1 MNRKGKTSYWISPQ
15 PHQWSRLNNKF
26 HERVCHSIAE
36 RNNEEVD
43 FSLEDIEGASTKAL
57 LDRFKQAVDRASE
70 CLTNEE
76 YQQAMA
82 LYYDA
87 SQSADEMTQR
97 FLSLLIKTAPSTAH
111 TTLLV
116 EVLSWRLRYFTAQYD
131 YHLAVA
137 QTLSGLPRE
146 EWIARLETI
155 LVLSQSLVDMILPI
169 YRQEEDLGIRKR
181 IQDLFDDWITGI
193 RNLILNLRSWGMASA
208 QAARVL
214 EWAMDNEIG

>member
-1 MNRKGKTSYWISPQ
+1 LGKSALRAQCTAQGDTPI
-15 PHQWSRLNNKF
+15 
-26 HERVCHSIAE
+26 ERVFLGNREKEVKI
-36 RNNEEVD
+36 RLEEV
-43 FSLEDIEGASTKAL
+43 EGNSTRAL
-57 LDRFKQAVDRASE
+57 LERFKESVGRANE
-70 CLTNEE
+70 CLTSEE

-82 LYYDA
+82 LYFDA

-97 FLSLLIKTAPSTAH
+97 FLNLLIKTAPSTAH
-111 TTLLV
+111 KTLII

-137 QTLSGLPRE
+137 QTLTGLPRE

-155 LVLSQSLVDMILPI
+155 LVLSQSLVEMILPV
-169 YRQEEDLGIRKR
+169 YHEDEDPSIKKR
-181 IQDLFDDWITGI
+181 VKDLLDDWITGI

-214 EWAMDNEIG
+214 EWAMDNGIN

>member
-1 MNRKGKTSYWISPQ
+1 MKMSIFEIVKKEV
-15 PHQWSRLNNKF
+15 KF
-26 HERVCHSIAE
+26 Y
-36 RNNEEVD
+36 
-43 FSLEDIEGASTKAL
+43 LEDVEGASTRAL
-57 LDRFKQAVDRASE
+57 LERFKDSVGRANE
-70 CLTNEE
+70 CLSNEE

-82 LYYDA
+82 LYFDA

-111 TTLLV
+111 KTLLV

-137 QTLSGLPRE
+137 QTLTGLPRE

-155 LVLSQSLVDMILPI
+155 LVLSQSLVDLILPVYNQDDDPI
-169 YRQEEDLGIRKR
+169 IKVR
-181 IQDLFDDWITGI
+181 IKELLDDWITGI

-214 EWAMDNEIG
+214 EWAIDNGIE

>member
-1 MNRKGKTSYWISPQ
+1 MDT
-15 PHQWSRLNNKF
+15 LNEYVCRGN
-26 HERVCHSIAE
+26 HEK
-36 RNNEEVD
+36 EVT
-43 FSLEDIEGASTKAL
+43 FSLEDVEGESTRAL
-57 LDRFKQAVDRASE
+57 LERFKESVGQANE
-70 CLTNEE
+70 CLSSEE

-82 LYYDA
+82 LYFDA

-97 FLSLLIKTAPSTAH
+97 FLSLLIKTTPSTAH
-111 TTLLV
+111 KTLLV

-155 LVLSQSLVDMILPI
+155 LVLSQSLVDKILPV
-169 YRQEEDLGIRKR
+169 YHEDDDPVIKVR
-181 IQDLFDDWITGI
+181 IKDLLDDWITGI

-214 EWAMDNEIG
+214 EWAMDNGIE

>member
-1 MNRKGKTSYWISPQ
+1 M
-15 PHQWSRLNNKF
+15 
-26 HERVCHSIAE
+26 
-36 RNNEEVD
+36 
-43 FSLEDIEGASTKAL
+43 EDIEGESTKAL
-57 LDRFKQAVDRASE
+57 LERFKKAVGDANE

-82 LYYDA
+82 LYFDA

-97 FLSLLIKTAPSTAH
+97 FLSLLMKTAPSTAH
-111 TTLLV
+111 KTLLI

-155 LVLSQSLVDMILPI
+155 LVLSQSLVEMILPVYNQDDDPI
-169 YRQEEDLGIRKR
+169 IKQRVK
-181 IQDLFDDWITGI
+181 DLFDDWITGI

-214 EWAMDNEIG
+214 EWAMDNGIG

>member
-1 MNRKGKTSYWISPQ
+1 MKIY
-15 PHQWSRLNNKF
+15 
-26 HERVCHSIAE
+26 
-36 RNNEEVD
+36 
-43 FSLEDIEGASTKAL
+43 LEDVEGSSTKAL
-57 LDRFKQAVDRASE
+57 LDRFKESVGRANE
-70 CLTNEE
+70 CLTSEE

-82 LYYDA
+82 LYFDA

-97 FLSLLIKTAPSTAH
+97 FLSLLLKTAPSTAYK
-111 TTLLV
+111 TLIV

-137 QTLSGLPRE
+137 QTLTGLPRE

-155 LVLSQSLVDMILPI
+155 LVLSQSLVEMILPV
-169 YRQEEDLGIRKR
+169 YHEEEDLSIKKR
-181 IQDLFDDWITGI
+181 VRELLDDWITGI

-214 EWAMDNEIG
+214 EWAMDNGIE

>member
-1 MNRKGKTSYWISPQ
+1 MGFKAVKTQEDTPIRCIIIENR
-15 PHQWSRLNNKF
+15 
-26 HERVCHSIAE
+26 E
-36 RNNEEVD
+36 NEVKIC
-43 FSLEDIEGASTKAL
+43 LEDVEGASTKAL
-57 LDRFKQAVDRASE
+57 LDRFKESVGRANE
-70 CLTNEE
+70 CLTSEE

-82 LYYDA
+82 LYFDA

-97 FLSLLIKTAPSTAH
+97 FLSLLLKTAPSTAH
-111 TTLLV
+111 KTLIV

-137 QTLSGLPRE
+137 QTLTGLPRE

-155 LVLSQSLVDMILPI
+155 LVLSQSLVEMILPV
-169 YRQEEDLGIRKR
+169 YHEEEDPSIKLRVK
-181 IQDLFDDWITGI
+181 DLLEDWITGI

-214 EWAMDNEIG
+214 EWAMDNGIS

>member
-1 MNRKGKTSYWISPQ
+1 M
-15 PHQWSRLNNKF
+15 
-26 HERVCHSIAE
+26 
-36 RNNEEVD
+36 
-43 FSLEDIEGASTKAL
+43 EDSDSASTKAL
-57 LDRFKQAVDRASE
+57 LDRFKQAVGRADE
-70 CLTNEE
+70 CLINEE

-82 LYYDA
+82 LYFDA

-97 FLSLLIKTAPSTAH
+97 FISLLIKTAPSTAH
-111 TTLLV
+111 KTLIV

-137 QTLSGLPRE
+137 QTLTGLPRE

-155 LVLSQSLVDMILPI
+155 LVLSQSLVDMILPVYNQDDDPLI
-169 YRQEEDLGIRKR
+169 KER
-181 IQDLFDDWITGI
+181 IKELLDDWITGI

-214 EWAMDNEIG
+214 EWAMDNGIG

>member
-1 MNRKGKTSYWISPQ
+1 M
-15 PHQWSRLNNKF
+15 
-26 HERVCHSIAE
+26 
-36 RNNEEVD
+36 
-43 FSLEDIEGASTKAL
+43 EDSDGGSTKAL
-57 LDRFKQAVDRASE
+57 IDRFKDAVGRANE
-70 CLTNEE
+70 CLTHEQ

-82 LYYDA
+82 LYFDA

-111 TTLLV
+111 KTLIV
-116 EVLSWRLRYFTAQYD
+116 EFLSWRLRYFTAQYD

-155 LVLSQSLVDMILPI
+155 LVLSQSLVDMILPVYNQDDDPVI
-169 YRQEEDLGIRKR
+169 KQR
-181 IQDLFDDWITGI
+181 IKDHLDDWITGI

-214 EWAMDNEIG
+214 EWAMDNGIG

>member
-1 MNRKGKTSYWISPQ
+1 M
-15 PHQWSRLNNKF
+15 
-26 HERVCHSIAE
+26 
-36 RNNEEVD
+36 
-43 FSLEDIEGASTKAL
+43 EDIEGASTKAL
-57 LDRFKQAVDRASE
+57 LDRFKQSVKRADE

-82 LYYDA
+82 LYFDA

-111 TTLLV
+111 KTLLI

-137 QTLSGLPRE
+137 QTLTGLPRE

-155 LVLSQSLVDMILPI
+155 LVLSQSLVDMILPV
-169 YRQEEDLGIRKR
+169 YHQKDEDPLIQQR
-181 IQDLFDDWITGI
+181 IKDLFDDWITGI

-214 EWAMDNEIG
+214 EWAMDNGIE